1 MTTSTD
7 YVGLG
12 PCVQDPAWVKMS
24 SPTPAVSKKRK
35 KPDTKPQSQI
45 NKCLNEKRRREQEN
59 TYIEELAEL
68 IQASIASDM
77 SSLSV
82 KPDKCAILQ
91 QTVNQIRRIK
101 AAEGAGEG
109 AVQQGEVSSSK
120 PTLLPSQRLGP
131 LLLEALDGFLF
142 LVSTEGKIEFVSD
155 KVSYFIK
162 FTSEDLTGK
171 SIYNI
176 IHVGDHAKFSSSF
189 MSIGWPSESTSE
201 TSRSRSFNC
210 RLLVRPPDDQEE
222 TMEEKQQRVSQY
234 ENMQISAVLLPPS
247 YLVDKGNSES
257 FEGEGQQC
265 LVCLV
270 RRIPPNERI
279 QGTPVEQF
287 TTKLDTQG
295 TIIALDASGV
305 SPRYSQ
311 YINKERIGEQF
322 EDLIAPGD
330 IGKVTGHLGE
340 ALHSGQ
346 ATSQVYRVKV
356 GGDRFI
362 RVQTKSKLFRDTDGT
377 QPEGSFIMAT
387 HTIIGPF
394 QEGGAS
400 ATSDRLLAGTSGNGG
415 SVLDESQGGRPSST
429 GGVVDDSSVPF
440 GDNGRLRR
448 LLSHGDDSG
457 DLSSAD
463 GPNKILKDLLN
474 QKDEDDT
481 QGGGTGSGDS
491 IRFIPHRIPHLESK
505 PNTSSSPAANSRDNN
520 MLRELLNN
528 EDEDNEKK
536 SGDEIWDLL
545 NTPEDK
551 KPDLTSEFRPPQG
564 PPGGP
569 MQTVNST
576 SSSSTPNT
584 LSSTSSSN
592 PQPLNSSGVPPR
604 PPSRDMLPAS
614 NMLRGMKRPSDEPH
628 DGNPNKHQVLG
639 AFETMLGPSPPATS
653 MSPAPVQHGGPPTPH
668 GGPSTP
674 HGPPTPLGGP
684 PTPHG
689 GPPTPL
695 GNSTSGNIGHV
706 GSGSSP
712 NNQGQS
718 KLWEKNKMLASL
730 LAKES
735 PHSNPPRPT
744 TQNVNPESLPQ
755 EKLPK
760 ILKDKTHPSTTWM
773 PSGPSQSQILT
784 QIFVNGPGQHQNIK
798 SSNVSLN
805 QQHPLGTSTSGNS
818 VPQSNMGSQHSTN
831 AHGRLGVNNI
841 PMNSSVSV
849 PTSHGGM
856 WDIGG
861 NSNVSVAASSV
872 STKTTTA
879 LPSFIDAMP
888 RNPIGDVSS
897 SYSEGG
903 LPSITTAAN
912 FLSTQNNADDFLPE
926 SILNDIMEMTSTF
939 PASGSTDEVGQPPS
953 ISSDDVHR
961 PPTSSY
967 NLIEIQKIKEDLMSD
982 FDTQVAPAV
991 TGPGPLPP
999 YTAVASASSIGN
1011 YPPPYTQRTR
1021 FPNAGPTGAPGGG
1034 TNVVGSMIR
1043 SSNQQFSPGSPRPNM
1058 TNQRT
1063 TFMRQQDMRKRLIQQ
1078 QQNQVLVPTPSSD
1091 VTQPPTSYQNMDD
1104 LFNNTI
1110 APNVNVTLQRNV
1122 ADSQTSPNYNILG
1135 NSPIGCGGQI
1145 SPGQRIPQSPFSP
1158 VGQTTSPLPTQ
1169 QYPNSGQIGSYQAQ
1183 GSQLSPRLSQGSP
1196 APPSYQTGGQPLP
1209 QMSPT
1214 GPSTPSTP
1222 GVQVPSGQ
1230 QSPAWSTPSPQQRNS
1245 LMAQNPLLNAQLS
1258 SYMKTDGSRQFDSGR
1273 QFHGGGR
1280 SGHLPSIRSM
1290 PSPGARQSPYPSMGP
1305 PTPGA
1310 AGQGDAGPYPP
1321 SSPQQGQSSL
1331 LYQQQQPQ
1339 QQYRSCLQR
1348 TISAPGQMSE
1358 NNKWVGDSVN
1368 TSQAGGLSA
1377 SPRMD
1382 DSRGNSGNDKESML
1396 KHLLSK

>member
-429 GGVVDDSSVPF
+429 GGVVDDSSVSF

-491 IRFIPHRIPHLESK
+491 IRFIHRIPHLESK
-505 PNTSSSPAANSRDNN
+505 PNTSSSPAGNSNN

-536 SGDEIWDLL
+536 SSDDIWELL

-569 MQTVNST
+569 MQNVNST

-614 NMLRGMKRPSDEPH
+614 NMMRGLKRPSDEPH
-628 DGNPNKHQVLG
+628 DGNPSKHQVLG

-695 GNSTSGNIGHV
+695 GNNTGGNIGHV
-706 GSGSSP
+706 ASGSSP

-760 ILKDKTHPSTTWM
+760 ILKDKTHPSSTWM
-773 PSGPSQSQILT
+773 PSGSSQSHILN
-784 QIFVNGPGQHQNIK
+784 QIFVNGPGQHTNMK
-798 SSNVSLN
+798 SSNVSMN
-805 QQHPLGTSTSGNS
+805 QQHPLGTPTSGNS
-818 VPQSNMGSQHSTN
+818 VPQSNMASQHSTN

-856 WDIGG
+856 WDMGG

-912 FLSTQNNADDFLPE
+912 FLSAQNNADDFLPE
-926 SILNDIMEMTSTF
+926 SILKDIMEMTDTF
-939 PASGSTDEVGQPPS
+939 PASGSTDDVGQPPS

-961 PPTSSY
+961 PPTSSSY
-967 NLIEIQKIKEDLMSD
+967 NLMEIQKIKESLISD
-982 FDTQVAPAV
+982 FDMQDAPAV
-991 TGPGPLPP
+991 TGPGSLPP

-1021 FPNAGPTGAPGGG
+1021 FPNAGPPGAPGGG

-1058 TNQRT
+1058 SNQRT
-1063 TFMRQQDMRKRLIQQ
+1063 TLMRQQDMRKRLIQQ
-1078 QQNQVLVPTPSSD
+1078 QQNQVLVPTPASD
-1091 VTQPPTSYQNMDD
+1091 VTQPPTSYQNIED

-1183 GSQLSPRLSQGSP
+1183 SSQLSPRLSQGSP

-1258 SYMKTDGSRQFDSGR
+1258 YIKTDGSRQFDSGR

-1290 PSPGARQSPYPSMGP
+1290 PSPGARQSPYPNMGP

-1331 LYQQQQPQ
+1331 LYQQQQQQQ
-1339 QQYRSCLQR
+1339 QQYRCLQR

-1358 NNKWVGDSVN
+1358 NNKWVGESVN